1 MLSLPLP
8 KFSPQSGEL
17 RTHVKLLHVVA
28 KKKNTVPILSIRTFI
43 FILSEGIGLHSTTNR
58 LSRHACTHTHTKFLK
73 KLQDKWWCDGIVCK
87 SELDNIWDFHIIWGF
102 HVFREGALCLK
113 WWHVYIV
120 HPTLNMAGWG
130 KECWD
135 IKIFTSC
142 SLWDV
147 YLWSWAPVS
156 MSVKQGYW
164 YLSYK

>member
-28 KKKNTVPILSIRTFI
+28 KKKSTVPILSIRTFI
-43 FILSEGIGLHSTTNR
+43 FILSVELVSIPQLIGYLGT
-58 LSRHACTHTHTKFLK
+58 CVHTHTKFLK
-73 KLQDKWWCDGIVCK
+73 KLQDKWWCDGIFCR
-87 SELDNIWDFHIIWGF
+87 SELDIIWDFYIIWDFHI
-102 HVFREGALCLK
+102 FRKGALCLK

-142 SLWDV
+142 GLWDV